1 MCEISIIV
9 PVYNVEKYLRKC
21 VESILN
27 QTFKDFELILVDDGS
42 PDNSGAICDQ
52 YAKGDARVRVIHKEN
67 GGLSSAR
74 NAGIE
79 IAKGKYLGFVDSDDY
94 IAEDM
99 YEILYD
105 NVIKENAELSI
116 CGIYHVYEGKEPKQ
130 KSENYMVLNR
140 DEAMVLIFHG
150 NQISDH
156 AVNKLYKKSIFSELR
171 YPNGKYH
178 EDSFT
183 IVGILDQCEKVVIDT
198 KQKYYYYHRDDSI
211 TSQIFSEKHLEYITA
226 WEQNEQKVSGRSK
239 EIDEAAH
246 QRVCFANFLVLDK
259 IVNANKEKSVPE
271 INTIVSYLKS
281 NYMFIMKN
289 KIFTRNRKLALS
301 MLMISLSFYKLLSK
315 FQNGVVNRK
324 NK

>member
-9 PVYNVEKYLRKC
+9 PVYNVEKYLKKC
-21 VESILN
+21 IDSILT
-27 QTFKDFELILVDDGS
+27 QTFEDFELILVDDGS

-52 YAKGDARVRVIHKEN
+52 YAKKDTRVRVIHKEN

-79 IAKGKYLGFVDSDDY
+79 VAQGKYLGFVDSDDY
-94 IAEDM
+94 IAKDM
-99 YEILYD
+99 YELLY
-105 NVIKENAELSI
+105 NNIIKEDADMSI

-130 KSENYMVLNR
+130 NSEKYMILNR

-183 IVGILDQCEKVVIDT
+183 IVGILDQCEKVVVDT

-211 TSQIFSEKHLEYITA
+211 TSQTFSEKHLEYITA
-226 WEQNEQKVSGRSK
+226 WEQNEQKVLGRSK
-239 EIDEAAH
+239 DIDEAAH

-259 IVNANKEKSVPE
+259 IVNANVEK
-271 INTIVSYLKS
+271 TISETKDIVNYLKS
-281 NYMFIMKN
+281 NYWFIMKN
-289 KIFTRNRKLALS
+289 SIFTKNRKLALN
-301 MLMISLSFYKLLSK
+301 MLMGGVPLYKFLSK
-315 FQNGVVNRK
+315 LQNSIVNKK